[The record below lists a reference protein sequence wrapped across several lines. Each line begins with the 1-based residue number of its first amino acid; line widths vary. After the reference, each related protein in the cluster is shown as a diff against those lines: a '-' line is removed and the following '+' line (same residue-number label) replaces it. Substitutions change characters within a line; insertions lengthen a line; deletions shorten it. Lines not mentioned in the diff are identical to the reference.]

1 MSENTNNKK
10 EDSAKLIE
18 NDKTTITEKVEEVV
32 AEDLVAE
39 VPAEEP
45 TVEDVVEEPVVED
58 VKTVITAPEQS
69 AKPGLG
75 FVGNGAM
82 GVATFK
88 EEKKPAAKKTEKK
101 KDTVAVHS
109 TRNVTWAEVGKVYIG
124 YNIVTK
130 EQADKWLTRDHIRL
144 ATPEE
149 VAREFGN

>member
-10 EDSAKLIE
+10 EDLAKLTE
-18 NDKTTITEKVEEVV
+18 DEVTTVTEKVEDVV
-32 AEDLVAE
+32 VEEAVAE

-45 TVEDVVEEPVVED
+45 TVEDIVEEPAVE
-58 VKTVITAPEQS
+58 VKPVITAPVPTP
-69 AKPGLG
+69 KPGLG

-88 EEKKPAAKKTEKK
+88 EEKKPVAKKAEKK
-101 KDTVAVHS
+101 KETVAIHS

-130 EQADKWLTRDHIRL
+130 EAADKWLTRDHTRL

-149 VAREFGN
+149 VAQEFGN